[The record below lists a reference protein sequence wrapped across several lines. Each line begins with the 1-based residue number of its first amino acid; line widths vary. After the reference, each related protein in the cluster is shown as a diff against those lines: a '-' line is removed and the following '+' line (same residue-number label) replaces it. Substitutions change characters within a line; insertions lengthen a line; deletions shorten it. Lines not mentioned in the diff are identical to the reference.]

1 MEVALPLEECVLRV
15 GAAIGSGDGIVVEL
29 SREWSHDIRWVRSG
43 QKLLIDY
50 AMDDGGVLE
59 V

>member
-1 MEVALPLEECVLRV
+1 MKVAPPLEECVLRV
-15 GAAIGSGDGIVVEL
+15 GAAIGSGHWVIVEL
-29 SREWSHDIRWVRSG
+29 SREWIQDIRWVRSG

-50 AMDDGGVLE
+50 AMDDGGGLE